1 MTNKTL
7 VSTLL
12 MLDWAAIGG
21 GMFYPPE
28 NIGPNRVEHVITI
41 IGDNQF
47 LVGGQETSFT
57 ADTLLAYV
65 LSHTKDK

>member
-1 MTNKTL
+1 MTHETL
-7 VSTLL
+7 ISTLL
-12 MLDWAAIGG
+12 MLGWNTIGG

-28 NIGPNRVEHVITI
+28 TIGLNRVDHVITI

-47 LVGGQETSFT
+47 LVGGQETDFN
-57 ADTLLAYV
+57 AATLLEYV